1 MTIEEL
7 MDLQE
12 AGARAYV
19 LGLKAYENPYLDP
32 SRMPAAGRHELGDW
46 LARHDAW
53 KFGWDIESASREGQ
67 IVTFVRELLAS
78 PRHRVSK
85 DQVSLHT
92 A

>member
-19 LGLKAYENPYLDP
+19 LGLKTYENPYLDP
-32 SRMPAAGRHELGDW
+32 SRMPTADHHELGDW

-67 IVTFVRELLAS
+67 IVTSVRELLAS
-78 PRHRVSK
+78 PRHRATN